1 MYRNILSNFWKDVF
15 FNELWIMNLDQIKQP
30 FLHRFPGDFSGNP
43 RQRQTPKILFSTTE
57 IAHFDTSELIIFNEK
72 LSEEIG
78 LGTIENEADKDFLNA
93 KILPENVKTYATAY
107 AGHQFGNW
115 AGQLGDG
122 RAIFAGEIENSEGEK
137 TEIQWKG
144 AGATPYSRHADGRAV
159 LRSSVREYLMSEAM
173 HHLGIPTTRAL
184 SLSYSGEQVVRD
196 LLYDGN
202 ATYEKGAVMTRTAP
216 SFLRFGH
223 FEWISAQNEHTT
235 LQQLTDFTLENYFP
249 EVDRNH
255 PHQYAEFFRIVAE
268 KTADMLVEWFRVGF
282 VHGVMNTDNM
292 SILGLTIDYGPFSFL
307 DEYDLNFTPNTT
319 DLPGRRY
326 AFGNQAKI
334 AQWNLWQLANALFPL
349 IKNESTLEKI
359 LNDFNTNF
367 WIKHDEMMA
376 RKFGFDRVLPSD
388 GEFFTEAQQ
397 FMQDLEIDY
406 TLFFKQLETYT
417 PNVAYKTHF
426 KEVFYSRITED
437 HDKKL
442 KDFLNTY
449 RSRLAENTISITDSL
464 EMMRRTNPKF
474 ILRNYLLFE
483 CINELNEGKKEL
495 LTKLLI
501 ALENPYEEIYPEFS
515 LKRPSVYDGQA
526 GCSTL
531 SCSS

>member
-1 MYRNILSNFWKDVF
+1 
-15 FNELWIMNLDQIKQP
+15 MNLNQISQP
-30 FLHRFPGDFSGNP
+30 FLENFPGDFSGNP
-43 RQRQTPKILFSTTE
+43 MQRQTPKVLFATTKIMGFE
-57 IAHFDTSELIIFNEK
+57 EPELIIFNEK

-78 LGTIENEADKDFLNA
+78 LGKLENEEDLKFLNA
-93 KILPENVKTYATAY
+93 AELPKNIQTYATTY

-122 RAIFAGEIENSEGEK
+122 RAIFAGEIQNGNGKK

-173 HHLGIPTTRAL
+173 FHLKIPTTRAL
-184 SLSYSGEQVVRD
+184 SLSFSGENILRD
-196 LLYDGN
+196 MLYDGN
-202 ATYEKGAVMTRTAP
+202 PDYEKGAVIVRTAE

-223 FEWISAQNEHTT
+223 FELISAQQEIDT
-235 LQQLTDFTLENYFP
+235 LKKLADFTIKNYYPEIDAENP
-249 EVDRNH
+249 EK
-255 PHQYAEFFRIVAE
+255 YAEFFQKIAERSAETIV
-268 KTADMLVEWFRVGF
+268 DWYRVGF

-307 DEYDLNFTPNTT
+307 DEYSLNFTPNTT

-349 IKNESTLEKI
+349 IKDEKILEKI
-359 LNDFNTNF
+359 LNDFTENF

-376 RKFGFDRVLPSD
+376 KKFGFNEVLEGD
-388 GEFFTEAQQ
+388 AFIFTEAQSL
-397 FMQDLEIDY
+397 MEDLKIDY
-406 TLFFKQLETYT
+406 TLFFNRLEKLEEDSDLMVYFKDIFYNQITD
-417 PNVAYKTHF
+417 NQFIIFNNFIKIYK
-426 KEVFYSRITED
+426 I
-437 HDKKL
+437 
-442 KDFLNTY
+442 
-449 RSRLAENTISITDSL
+449 RLEKNTISKTESL
-464 EMMRRTNPKF
+464 QLMQKNNPKF
-474 ILRNYLLFE
+474 ILRNYLLFD
-483 CINELNEGKKEL
+483 CIKELNEGKKDL
-495 LTKLLI
+495 FHKI
-501 ALENPYEEIYPEFS
+501 ISALESPYEEKFPEFS
-515 LKRPSVYDGQA
+515 KKRPSLYDGQP

>member
-1 MYRNILSNFWKDVF
+1 
-15 FNELWIMNLDQIKQP
+15 MNLDQIKQP
-30 FLHRFPGDFSGNP
+30 YLDLFPGDLSGNKM
-43 RQRQTPKILFSTTE
+43 QRQTPKVLFSATE
-57 IAHFDTSELIIFNEK
+57 IAQFENPGLIIFNQK
-72 LSEEIG
+72 LSNEIG
-78 LGTIENEADKDFLNA
+78 LGKIEKQEDEDFLNA
-93 KILPENVKTYATAY
+93 KAVPAHIKTYATAY

-122 RAIFAGEIENSEGEK
+122 RAIFAGEIQNEKGQK

-173 HHLGIPTTRAL
+173 YHLGIPTTRAL
-184 SLSYSGEQVVRD
+184 SLSFSGEQVVRD
-196 LLYDGN
+196 ILYDGN
-202 ATYEKGAVMTRTAP
+202 AAYEKGAVMTRTAP

-223 FEWISAQNEHTT
+223 FELLSAQGENQT
-235 LQQLTDFTLENYFP
+235 LQQLTDFAIENHFA
-249 EVDRNH
+249 EIDRNS
-255 PHQYAEFFRIVAE
+255 PEKYAEFFQTVAN
-268 KTADMLVEWFRVGF
+268 KTADMIVEWFRVGF

-349 IKNESTLEKI
+349 IKEEAKLETI
-359 LNDFNTNF
+359 LNNFNTRF
-367 WIKHDEMMA
+367 WKKHDEMMA
-376 RKFGFDRVLPSD
+376 SKFGFDGLQEGD
-388 GEFFTEAQQ
+388 DEFFTEAQQ
-397 FMQDLEIDY
+397 LMQDLEIDY
-406 TLFFKQLETYT
+406 TLFFKQLETSSENT
-417 PNVAYKTHF
+417 DFKVHF
-426 KEVFYSRITED
+426 KEVFYSRTTEE
-437 HDKKL
+437 KFEKL
-442 KDFLNTY
+442 KDFLNLYY
-449 RSRLAENTISITDSL
+449 RRLDKNKTSKKESL
-464 EMMRRTNPKF
+464 NLMKKTNPKF

-483 CINELNEGKKEL
+483 CINELNEGKKDL
-495 LTKLLI
+495 LDKILI

-515 LKRPSVYDGQA
+515 LKRPTQYDGQT